1 MGMEVSLGQ
10 FYRFRTYTQLIIF
23 FLFSCLLATC
33 NPSITPSTSL
43 TIAAASS
50 LTDAFSEIATAFEEQ
65 SPNVNI
71 NFNFAASG
79 LLEKQIAQG
88 APIDLFASAADAPMD
103 ALAQQGHIVPATR
116 TTFAQNQL
124 VVIVPVQDSNKI
136 EPLKDLKDLQVQRL
150 AIGNPATVPAG
161 SYAKEALESERL
173 YTRLQQENKL
183 VFAENVRQ
191 VLTYVEQGNVDA
203 GIVYA
208 TDAAIGNNIGVALKL
223 SPGLITPIR
232 YPIAVT
238 SESLHPELAKAF
250 ISFVI
255 RPESQNIL
263 QKYGFVTVEQ

>member
-1 MGMEVSLGQ
+1 MIIV
-10 FYRFRTYTQLIIF
+10 YRLIVFF
-23 FLFSCLLATC
+23 FLSCLLVGC
-33 NPSITPSTSL
+33 TPSTPSPSL
-43 TIAAASS
+43 TVAAASS

-65 SPNVNI
+65 SPNVKI
-71 NFNFAASG
+71 NLNFAASG

-103 ALAQQGHIVPATR
+103 ALAQQGHIIPATR

-136 EPLKDLKDLQVQRL
+136 APLKDLKDLQVQRL

-161 SYAKEALESERL
+161 SYAKAALESKQL
-173 YTRLQQENKL
+173 YAQLQQENKL

-208 TDAAIGNNIGVALKL
+208 TDATFGNNIRVALKL
-223 SPGLITPIR
+223 SPDLITPIR

-238 SESLHPELAKAF
+238 SQSSHPELAKAF
-250 ISFVI
+250 ITFVI
-255 RPESQNIL
+255 RPESQTIL
-263 QKYGFVTVEQ
+263 QKYGFITVER